1 MGTLSLQDIFR
12 QHYPAYER
20 AHRVPSHQR
29 KAARAIMQCR
39 TAALGGHVQSCPDGH
54 FSRIWYNSC
63 RHRACPQCAFIQ
75 SERWLARQRA
85 RLLACPHYHVIFTVP
100 HELNP
105 IWRCNMRQL
114 SGLLFQAVRDTLMEL
129 LGDSKYLGAKP
140 GLMLAFHSWGRSLV
154 LHPHLHA
161 LVSGGG
167 LDRDGQ
173 WQAVRNGFLL
183 PVRVVKALFR
193 GKFIWGLR
201 RLHERGDIRLPAEM
215 GEQTFINLLNRLGH
229 GKKTRWNVHIRERY
243 THAEGVATYIAR
255 YMRGGPLSNRQLV
268 SVSGAQVTFQYK
280 DHRGGASAGQA
291 VRRCMRLPASAFI
304 HRVLLHVPVPNTQVV
319 RFYGLYHASQ
329 SAALTQCQAQ
339 LGQVPET
346 SPERLTW
353 QVVCATRGDVHPERC
368 PVCGEELV
376 CTGTVP
382 RHFGSD
388 PPGVEVADAA

>member
-1 MGTLSLQDIFR
+1 MGRLSLQDIFR
-12 QHYPAYER
+12 QHYPVYER
-20 AHRVPSHQR
+20 TYRVPSHQR
-29 KAARAIMQCR
+29 KAARAIMKCR

-63 RHRACPQCAFIQ
+63 RHRACPQCAFIE
-75 SERWLARQRA
+75 SERWLAKQRS

-105 IWRCNMRQL
+105 IWHTNMQQL

-129 LGDSKYLGAKP
+129 LGDRKYLGAKP

-154 LHPHLHA
+154 LHPHVHA

-183 PVRVVKALFR
+183 PVRVVMALFR
-193 GKFIWGLR
+193 GKFIGGLC
-201 RLHERGDIRLPAEM
+201 RLHERGELDLPAEM
-215 GEQTFINLLNRLGH
+215 SGQSFINLLKRLGH
-229 GKKTRWNVHIRERY
+229 PKKTRWNVHIRERY
-243 THAEGVATYIAR
+243 AHGEGVATYIAR

-268 SVSGAQVTFQYK
+268 DASGAQVTFQYK
-280 DHRGGASAGQA
+280 DHRGGSSVGQA
-291 VRRCMRLPASAFI
+291 ARRCMRLPASAFI
-304 HRVLLHVPVPNTQVV
+304 RRVLLHVPAPNTQVV
-319 RFYGLYHASQ
+319 RFYGLYHASK
-329 SAALTQCQAQ
+329 SAVLSQCQAQ

-346 SPERLTW
+346 SAERLSW
-353 QVVCATRGDVHPERC
+353 QTVCATRGDVHPERC
-368 PVCGEELV
+368 PVCGLELV
-376 CTGTVP
+376 CTGTVQ

-388 PPGVEVADAA
+388 PPDAEVADAA